1 MNVLYKIHCILYI
14 MDHSSNIYVINRHGD
29 RIPMDI
35 ATISNRLKQ
44 LAEIEP
50 KLSISTDYIAIQT
63 TAKLVNNI
71 KTSEIDDI
79 SANIC
84 SSLIIENTEY
94 DTLAARI
101 LISNLH
107 KNTYQDVVSYVSSLK
122 EYPYHDKTIFVLHPS
137 FIQFVENNKN
147 YLNEMLDYTKDYSYS
162 YFGVMTLM
170 KSYLLSHKYENSKK
184 ILERP
189 QQMLMRVAIGLHMNK
204 IQEDGTT
211 DETTLQDIKELYM
224 ILSDKYYT
232 HATPTLFNAGTVN
245 HTLSSCY
252 LLSVDDNLDN
262 IYKRLHDIS
271 KISKFSGGIGIHVS
285 MVRANNSVIGS
296 TIGKSQGLVP
306 MLRVF
311 NESTKYVS
319 QGGGKRAG
327 STAVYIE
334 PWHADIESCLRSQ
347 KHQGIP
353 EQLCKDLF
361 LALWIPDL
369 FMKRL
374 IQAIE
379 TRQDIKWSLMC
390 PDECPRLTDVYG
402 KEFEVLYERYESE
415 KRYRKQVSIIDLWQ
429 MMMSIQLET
438 GRPYLMYKDH
448 VNRKCNQNHLGVIK
462 SSNLCV
468 TGDTLI
474 LTREGYYSI
483 KSMEGKNVDIW
494 NGEEFSTVM
503 IKKTGTDQDIVY
515 VKTKDGCEL
524 KCTPYHKF
532 HIMNE
537 NQEEYIVEAK
547 DLKEGAVLKSPNFP
561 IISGTNDSMEDEYRR
576 GYYAQESPQFE
587 IPINGSIKNKLSW
600 LAGMIDANGYFSVNG
615 NIHKMKSENKRETQS
630 IQIMLT
636 HKDIAYYTKLL
647 CNTIGVNPFVLDHAD
662 DTLVFKNK
670 KIKFIL
676 SFHVFDTYRLFHIGL
691 RLKTLQYNETSPH
704 YFRKQE
710 NTIVSVTPL
719 ENKEDTYCF
728 NEPLKHTGI
737 FNGILTGNCSEINIY
752 SDTKNVGVCNLA
764 SICLPK
770 FVTFDNHG
778 HAVFDYKKLHEIT
791 QKVVVN
797 LNKVIDNNKYPIEEA
812 LYSDSRNRPIGIGVQ
827 GLSEVFMMFKQ
838 PYTSDISKQLNRN
851 IFETI
856 YHGAVTSS
864 LYLSRKYGEYPNF
877 KHSMTAKGI
886 LQFDLWDVTPSSG
899 LWDWNQLRKDI
910 MKDGLYNSLLIA
922 LMPTAST
929 SILMN
934 HTECIEPPQSN
945 MYTRSTMSGRFQ
957 VVNTYLI
964 QDLKKLNLW
973 NTRMQNM
980 IMANNG
986 SIQTIESIPKDI
998 RDIYKTAYEYK
1009 LKDILDMD
1017 IDRSAYVCQSSSSNR
1032 YIQDPTINKLTNM
1045 HIYGWKHGL
1054 KTSSYYIRT
1063 GAASDSDK
1071 VTVDMNILKE
1081 QYHKKKNNESLPP
1094 QDIEEPE
1101 ECLMCSA

>member
-1 MNVLYKIHCILYI
+1 
-14 MDHSSNIYVINRHGD
+14 MDHSSNIYVINRHGE

-44 LAEIEP
+44 LADIEP

-107 KNTYQDVVSYVSSLK
+107 KNTFEDVVEYVSSLQS
-122 EYPYHDKTIFVLHPS
+122 YPYHDKTIFVLHPT
-137 FIQFVENNKN
+137 FIRFVEKN
-147 YLNEMLDYTKDYSYS
+147 ADFLNGMLEYTKDYSYS

-170 KSYLLSHKYENSKK
+170 KSYLLSHKYEQSKT

-189 QQMLMRVAIGLHMNK
+189 QQMLMRVAIGLHMNQIK
-204 IQEDGTT
+204 EDGTT
-211 DETTLQDIKELYM
+211 EPSILEDIRDLYVG
-224 ILSDKYYT
+224 LSNKYYT

-252 LLSVDDNLDN
+252 LLSIDDNLDN

-379 TRQDIKWSLMC
+379 TREDVKWSLMC

-402 KEFEVLYERYESE
+402 KEFEALYELYESE
-415 KRYRKQVSIIDLWQ
+415 NRYRKQVSIIDLWQ

-468 TGDTLI
+468 SGDTLI
-474 LTREGYYSI
+474 LTRDGYFSI
-483 KSMEGKNVDIW
+483 QSMEDKYIDIW
-494 NGEEFSTVM
+494 NGEEFSNVL
-503 IKKTGTDQDIVY
+503 IQKTGIDQELVL
-515 VKTKDGCEL
+515 VKTSDGCEL

-532 HIMNE
+532 HIMDENE
-537 NQEEYIVEAK
+537 KEHIVEAK
-547 DLKEGAVLKSPNFP
+547 ELKPGFVLKSSNFP
-561 IISGTNDSMEDEYRR
+561 MISGLKDTMEDEYRK
-576 GYYAQESPQFE
+576 GYYIYQSTEFD
-587 IPINGSIKNKLSW
+587 IPINGTIKNKLQW
-600 LAGMIDANGYFSVNG
+600 LAGCIDANGYFSVNG
-615 NIHKMKSENKRETQS
+615 SIDKIKSTHTKETQA
-630 IQIMLT
+630 IQIMLSI
-636 HKDIAYYTKLL
+636 KEIAYYVKLL
-647 CNTIGVNPFVLDHAD
+647 CNTLGTNPTILDYSNESL
-662 DTLVFKNK
+662 TFKNR
-670 KIKFIL
+670 KIKYIL
-676 SFHVFDTYRLFHIGL
+676 SFTSFDTYKLIHIGL
-691 RLKTLQYNETSPH
+691 QLKTLQYNDISPY
-704 YFRKQE
+704 YFQKPK
-710 NTIVSVTPL
+710 NTITSITPL
-719 ENKEDTYCF
+719 ANKEDTYCF

-737 FNGILTGNCSEINIY
+737 FNGLLTGNCSEINIY

-770 FVTFDNHG
+770 FVTFDLHG
-778 HAVFDYKKLHEIT
+778 HAVFDYKKLHDIT
-791 QKVVVN
+791 QKVVTN
-797 LNKVIDNNKYPIEEA
+797 LNKVIDNNKYPIQEA
-812 LYSDSRNRPIGIGVQ
+812 EYSDIHNRPIGIGVQ

-838 PYTSDISKQLNRN
+838 PYTSDIAKQLNRN

-856 YHGAVTSS
+856 YHGAITGSIQ
-864 LYLSRKYGEYPNF
+864 LSKKYGPYPNF
-877 KHSMTAKGI
+877 KYSMTAKGI
-886 LQFDLWDVTPSSG
+886 LQFDLWNVTPSSG
-899 LWDWNQLRKDI
+899 LWDWEQTRKDV
-910 MKDGLYNSLLIA
+910 MQDGLYNSLLIA

-964 QDLKKLNLW
+964 EDLKKLNLW
-973 NTRMQNM
+973 NTRMQNL

-986 SIQTIESIPKDI
+986 SIQSIDIIPKDI
-998 RDIYKTAYEYK
+998 REIYKTAYEYK

-1071 VTVDMNILKE
+1071 VTVDMSILKE
-1081 QYHKKKNNESLPP
+1081 QYQQKNN
-1094 QDIEEPE
+1094 QVMNTTEEQE

>member
-1 MNVLYKIHCILYI
+1 
-14 MDHSSNIYVINRHGD
+14 MDHSSNIYVINRHNE

-44 LAEIEP
+44 LAQIEP

-63 TAKLVNNI
+63 TSKLVNNI

-84 SSLIIENTEY
+84 SSLIIENIEY

-107 KNTYQDVVSYVSSLK
+107 KNTYDTFLEYMNSLK
-122 EYPYHDKTIFVLHPS
+122 SYPYHDKTIYVLHPTIIK
-137 FIQFVENNKN
+137 FIENYYEFLDNMVDYNK
-147 YLNEMLDYTKDYSYS
+147 DYTYN

-170 KSYLLSHKYENSKK
+170 KSYLLSHKYENNKT

-189 QQMLMRVAIGLHMNK
+189 QQMLARVAIGLHMNK
-204 IQEDGTT
+204 MNEDGTVT
-211 DETTLQDIKELYM
+211 DDILNEIKELYM
-224 ILSDKYYT
+224 VLSEKYYT

-252 LLSVDDNLDN
+252 LLSIDDNLDN

-271 KISKFSGGIGIHVS
+271 KISKFSGGIGVHVS

-327 STAVYIE
+327 STAVYLE

-353 EQLCKDLF
+353 DQLCKDLF

-369 FMKRL
+369 FMRRL
-374 IQAIE
+374 KQAIE
-379 TRQDIKWSLMC
+379 TREDVKWSLMC

-402 KEFEVLYERYESE
+402 EEFEILYHQYESE

-429 MMMSIQLET
+429 LMMTIQLET

-468 TGDTLI
+468 AGETLI
-474 LTREGYYSI
+474 LTKEGYYTIESLQERDI
-483 KSMEGKNVDIW
+483 DIW
-494 NGEEFSTVM
+494 NGSEFSNVRVT
-503 IKKTGTDQDIVY
+503 KTGTNQELMMIR
-515 VKTKDGCEL
+515 TKDGCEL

-532 HIMNE
+532 HIIN
-537 NQEEYIVEAK
+537 NKKEEVIIEAK
-547 DLKEGAVLKSPNFP
+547 ELKEGYVLKEPNFP
-561 IISGTNDSMEDEYRR
+561 IISGVHTAEEDIYKS
-576 GYYAQESPQFE
+576 GYYTMSYPTYNTV
-587 IPINGSIKNKLSW
+587 PVNNSIRNKLDW
-600 LAGMIDANGYFSVNG
+600 LAGFIDANGYFSING
-615 NIHKMKSENKRETQS
+615 DKHKMNSKNGKETQS
-630 IQIMLT
+630 FQIMST
-636 HKDIAYYTKLL
+636 YKDVLLKAKLL
-647 CNTIGVNPFVLDHAD
+647 CNTLGTNPIIVEYSKDEHVLFH
-662 DTLVFKNK
+662 NK
-670 KIKFIL
+670 KINYIL
-676 SFHVFDTYRLFHIGL
+676 SFNAFDTYKLIHLGM
-691 RLKTLQYNETSPH
+691 RLKILKYNGSSPYYYH
-704 YFRKQE
+704 RPE
-710 NTIVSVTPL
+710 NTITSITYL
-719 ENKEDTYCF
+719 DKKEDTYCF
-728 NEPLKHTGI
+728 NEPINHTGI

-770 FVTFDNHG
+770 FVYTDKDG
-778 HAVFDYKKLHEIT
+778 ITQFDYQKLHEIT
-791 QKVVVN
+791 QKVTIN

-812 LYSDSRNRPIGIGVQ
+812 RFSDSQNRPIGIGVQ
-827 GLSEVFMMFKQ
+827 GLSEVFMMFKE
-838 PYTSDISKQLNRN
+838 PYTSEVSKQLNRS

-856 YHGAVTSS
+856 YHGALTSS
-864 LYLSRKYGEYPNF
+864 MKLAKKYKPYPNF
-877 KHSMTAKGI
+877 PYSMTAKGK
-886 LQFDLWDVTPSSG
+886 LQFDLWNVTPSSG
-899 LWDWNQLRKDI
+899 LWNWDELRKDI
-910 MKDGLYNSLLIA
+910 QEHGLYNSLLVA

-964 QDLKKLNLW
+964 HDLKKLNLW
-973 NTRMQNM
+973 NKRMQDLIM
-980 IMANNG
+980 IHNG
-986 SIQTIESIPKDI
+986 SIASIKDIPKYI

-1009 LKDILDMD
+1009 LKDMLDMD

-1045 HIYGWKHGL
+1045 HMYAWKHGI

-1063 GAASDSDK
+1063 GSASDSDK
-1071 VTVDMNILKE
+1071 VTVDMSLLKE
-1081 QYHKKKNNESLPP
+1081 VHEKK
-1094 QDIEEPE
+1094 EELHE
-1101 ECLMCSA
+1101 EEQECLMCSA

>member
-1 MNVLYKIHCILYI
+1 
-14 MDHSSNIYVINRHGD
+14 MDHSSNIYVINRHGE

-84 SSLIIENTEY
+84 SSLIIENVEY

-107 KNTYQDVVSYVSSLK
+107 KNTFDNVSEYVASLQS
-122 EYPYHDKTIFVLHPS
+122 YPYHDKTIFVLHPT
-137 FIQFVENNKN
+137 FIRFVEKYAD
-147 YLNEMLDYTKDYSYS
+147 YLNSMLDYTKDYSYS

-170 KSYLLSHKYENSKK
+170 KSYLLSHKYEQSKK

-189 QQMLMRVAIGLHMNK
+189 QQMLMRVAIGLHMDK
-204 IQEDGTT
+204 IQEDGSI
-211 DETTLQDIKELYM
+211 DESVLDEINELYNT
-224 ILSDKYYT
+224 LSNKYYT

-252 LLSVDDNLDN
+252 LLSIDDNLDN

-379 TRQDIKWSLMC
+379 TRKDVKWSLMC

-402 KEFEVLYERYESE
+402 KEFEDLYETYESE

-429 MMMSIQLET
+429 MMMAIQLET
-438 GRPYLMYKDH
+438 GRPYLMFKDH

-468 TGDTLI
+468 SGDTLI
-474 LTREGYYSI
+474 LTKNGYFSI
-483 KSMEGKNVDIW
+483 KSLEGRNIYVW
-494 NGEEFSTVM
+494 NGEEFSNVLVT
-503 IKKTGTDQDIVY
+503 KTGTDQSLMMVR
-515 VKTKDGCEL
+515 TKDGCEL

-532 HIMNE
+532 HIIDE
-537 NQEEYIVEAK
+537 NQKECIVETK
-547 DLKEGAVLKSPNFP
+547 DLKPGHVLKSSNFP
-561 IISGTNDSMEDEYRR
+561 IISGIDDSMEDEYKK
-576 GYYAQESPQFE
+576 GYYVQDNPQFE
-587 IPINGSIKNKLSW
+587 IPINGSIKNKLQW
-600 LAGMIDANGYFSVNG
+600 LSGIIDANGYFSVNG
-615 NIHKMKSENKRETQS
+615 HIRKLKSENQRETQS
-630 IQIMLT
+630 IQVMLVY
-636 HKDIAYYTKLL
+636 KEIAYFTKLL
-647 CNTIGVNPFVLDHAD
+647 CNTIGCNPYVLDYTD
-662 DTLVFKNK
+662 QDVLFKNK
-670 KIKFIL
+670 KIKYIL
-676 SFHVFDTYRLFHIGL
+676 SFNAFDTYKLFHLGL
-691 RLKTLQYNETSPH
+691 QLKTLRYNDIPPH
-704 YFRKQE
+704 YFKKEE
-710 NTIVSVTPL
+710 NTILSVTEL
-719 ENKEDTYCF
+719 SSKEDTYCF
-728 NEPLKHTGI
+728 NEPLNHTGI

-770 FVTFDNHG
+770 FVTFDIHG

-797 LNKVIDNNKYPIEEA
+797 LNKVIDNNKYPIKEA
-812 LYSDSRNRPIGIGVQ
+812 KHSDSQNRPIGIGVQ

-838 PYTSDISKQLNRN
+838 SYTSDISKQLNRN

-864 LYLSRKYGEYPNF
+864 LHLARKYGAYPNF
-877 KHSMTAKGI
+877 KHSMTAKGL
-886 LQFDLWDVTPSSG
+886 LQFDLWNVTPSSG
-899 LWDWNQLRKDI
+899 LWEWDQLRKDVVQ
-910 MKDGLYNSLLIA
+910 DGLYNSLLIA

-973 NTRMQNM
+973 NTRMQNL

-986 SIQTIESIPKDI
+986 SIQSIESIPKEI
-998 RDIYKTAYEYK
+998 REIYKTAYEYK
-1009 LKDILDMD
+1009 LKDMLDMD

-1081 QYHKKKNNESLPP
+1081 QYQKKNNISYVS
-1094 QDIEEPE
+1094 QDETEEQE

>member
-1 MNVLYKIHCILYI
+1 
-14 MDHSSNIYVINRHGD
+14 MDHSGNIYVINRHD
-29 RIPMDI
+29 ERVPMDI

-44 LAEIEP
+44 LAQIEP

-63 TAKLVNNI
+63 TSRLVNNI

-107 KNTYQDVVSYVSSLK
+107 KNTHDTFLEYMHSLK
-122 EYPYHDKTIFVLHPS
+122 TYQYHDKTIYVLHPDTIA
-137 FIQFVENNKN
+137 FIEKYHAFLDRMV
-147 YLNEMLDYTKDYSYS
+147 DYTKDYTYN

-170 KSYLLSHKYENSKK
+170 KSYLLSHKYENNKI

-189 QQMLMRVAIGLHMNK
+189 QQMLARVAIGLHMNK
-204 IQEDGTT
+204 IDTNGNVPEYILDDIQET
-211 DETTLQDIKELYM
+211 YM

-252 LLSVDDNLDN
+252 LLSIDDNLDN

-271 KISKFSGGIGIHVS
+271 KISKFSGGIGVHVS

-327 STAVYIE
+327 STAVYLE

-353 EQLCKDLF
+353 DQLCKDLF

-374 IQAIE
+374 KRAIE
-379 TRQDIKWSLMC
+379 TREDVKWSLMC

-402 KEFEVLYERYESE
+402 EEFEELYHQYETE

-429 MMMSIQLET
+429 LMMSIQIET

-468 TGDTLI
+468 SGETQI
-474 LTREGYYSI
+474 LTKEGYYSI
-483 KSMEGKNVDIW
+483 QHLEGRDVDVW
-494 NGEEFSTVM
+494 NGNEFSTVH
-503 IKKTGTDQDIVY
+503 ITKTGEDQDLVV

-524 KCTPYHKF
+524 ECTPYHKF
-532 HIMNE
+532 HIINNNM
-537 NQEEYIVEAK
+537 EEIIIEAK
-547 DLKEGAVLKSPNFP
+547 DLKEGYKLKRSEFP
-561 IISGTNDSMEDEYRR
+561 IISGLDVCMDEDEYRS
-576 GYYAQESPQFE
+576 GYYTMNNWSKISVPVNA
-587 IPINGSIKNKLSW
+587 SIKSKLEW
-600 LAGMIDANGYFSVNG
+600 LAGFIDANGYFSVNG
-615 NIHKMKSENKRETQS
+615 STHTLKSNHKKEIQSFQIMYIHKNVLMSV
-630 IQIMLT
+630 
-636 HKDIAYYTKLL
+636 KLL
-647 CNTIGVNPFVLDHAD
+647 CNTLGTNPVILDYSKKD
-662 DTLVFKNK
+662 NIIFQNK
-670 KIKFIL
+670 QVKYML
-676 SFHVFDTYRLFHIGL
+676 SFNPFDTYKLIHLGMRLRI
-691 RLKTLQYNETSPH
+691 LQYNEVSPQ
-704 YFRKQE
+704 YFTRPE

-719 ENKEDTYCF
+719 EKKKDTFCF
-728 NEPLKHTGI
+728 NEPINHTGI

-770 FVTFDNHG
+770 FVTIHENRT
-778 HAVFDYKKLHEIT
+778 ASFDYKKLHEIT
-791 QKVVVN
+791 QKVTIN

-812 LYSDSRNRPIGIGVQ
+812 QYSDHQNRPIGIGVQ
-827 GLSEVFMMFKQ
+827 GLSEVFMMFRES
-838 PYTSDISKQLNRN
+838 YTSEISKQINRS

-856 YHGAVTSS
+856 YHGALTSS
-864 LYLSRKYGEYPNF
+864 MKLAKKYSPYPNF
-877 KHSMTAKGI
+877 PYSMTAKGI
-886 LQFDLWDVTPSSG
+886 LQFDLWRVTPSSG
-899 LWDWNQLRKDI
+899 LWDWTSLRNDI
-910 MKDGLYNSLLIA
+910 KQHGLYNSLLVA

-964 QDLKKLNLW
+964 NDLKKLNLW
-973 NTRMQNM
+973 NKRMQDLIM
-980 IMANNG
+980 INNG
-986 SIQTIESIPKDI
+986 SIASIKEIPKKI

-1009 LKDILDMD
+1009 LKDMLDMD

-1045 HIYGWKHGL
+1045 HMYAWKHGI

-1063 GAASDSDK
+1063 GSASDSDK
-1071 VTVDMNILKE
+1071 VTVDMSLLKE
-1081 QYHKKKNNESLPP
+1081 SYEKKKK
-1094 QDIEEPE
+1094 EEEEMQE